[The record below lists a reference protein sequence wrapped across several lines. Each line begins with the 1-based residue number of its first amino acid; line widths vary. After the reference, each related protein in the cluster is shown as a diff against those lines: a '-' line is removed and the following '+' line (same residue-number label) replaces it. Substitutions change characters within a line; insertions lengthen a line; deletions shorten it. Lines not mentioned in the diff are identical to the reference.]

1 MRMKHHH
8 DLIDV
13 YLTYPWDE
21 KCLMK
26 RRTTGRMHAKQDKRE
41 TETMTQSQSSQTNR
55 LLGYPDDARL
65 LIINADDFGRSHA
78 CNAGILRSLTE
89 GVVSSTTLMVPCPW
103 ALHAMQMLSDHPKI
117 SFGIHLTVISDVPLY
132 RWGSLTARDKV
143 PSLIDEAGSFYSYE
157 RIPALLA
164 QAKLSE
170 LEIEFRAQIEAVLA
184 TGLSPTHLDWH
195 CLFNGGRAD
204 IFEMTVKLA
213 KAYGLA
219 MRVFDRST
227 GEALRHQGLPTD
239 EHTVVD
245 TFKLDI
251 AGKSAWFAQA
261 LRELPSGLSEWAAHP
276 ALDTPEI
283 HAYEPESWQA
293 HSTDL
298 DFLISQEARSIIEQE
313 GIVLLDYKPLQQVW
327 QERCSSTT

>member
-1 MRMKHHH
+1 MSH
-8 DLIDV
+8 L
-13 YLTYPWDE
+13 PN
-21 KCLMK
+21 
-26 RRTTGRMHAKQDKRE
+26 
-41 TETMTQSQSSQTNR
+41 SQTNR
-55 LLGYPDDARL
+55 FLGYPDDARL

-78 CNAGILRSLTE
+78 SNEATFRALKD

-103 ALHAMQMLSDHPKI
+103 ALHAMQLLSDHPDLP
-117 SFGIHLTVISDVPLY
+117 FGVHLTVVCDVSHYRCGPLT
-132 RWGSLTARDKV
+132 SRDKV
-143 PSLIDEAGSFYSYE
+143 PSLIDEAGFFYSYE
-157 RIPALLA
+157 RIPEFLA

-184 TGLSPTHLDWH
+184 AGLSPTHLDWH

-251 AGKSAWFAQA
+251 AGKSAWFAKA

>member
-1 MRMKHHH
+1 ML
-8 DLIDV
+8 DGEENN
-13 YLTYPWDE
+13 TYTAC
-21 KCLMK
+21 K
-26 RRTTGRMHAKQDKRE
+26 TGQRE
-41 TETMTQSQSSQTNR
+41 TAKMAQLQHSQTNR

-78 CNAGILRSLTE
+78 CNEGILRSLTE
-89 GVVSSTTLMVPCPW
+89 GVVTSTTVMVPCPW
-103 ALHAMQMLSDHPKI
+103 ALHAMQMLLEHPDI

-132 RWGSLTARDKV
+132 RWGSLTCREKV
-143 PSLIDEAGSFYSYE
+143 PSLIDEAGFFHSYE

-170 LEIEFRAQIEAVLA
+170 LEVEFRAQIEAVLA
-184 TGLSPTHLDWH
+184 TGLSTTHLDWH

-204 IFEMTVKLA
+204 IFELTIKLA

-227 GEALRHQGLPTD
+227 GEALRGQGLPTD
-239 EHTVVD
+239 ENYVLD

-251 AGKSAWFAQA
+251 AGKSAWLARA
-261 LRELPSGLSEWAAHP
+261 LRELPIGLSEWAAHP

-283 HAYEPESWQA
+283 HAYEPQTWQA
-293 HSTDL
+293 HATDL

-313 GIVLLDYKPLQQVW
+313 GIVLLSYKPLQQVW
-327 QERCSSTT
+327 QERGSSTT